1 LFGTLVIGLET
12 AGTLGVMGALGTPGA
27 EIAVDGAGVV
37 GSEGRGWFCVVT
49 GILGW
54 TVLVEGWGVVGVDGV
69 GWVLRVF

>member
-37 GSEGRGWFCVVT
+37 GSEGRG
-49 GILGW
+49 
-54 TVLVEGWGVVGVDGV
+54 
-69 GWVLRVF
+69 